1 MYVEN
6 VVAAGDEE
14 EETWT
19 GDEEEAWTGDEEEVW
34 TGVVELV
41 V

>member
-19 GDEEEAWTGDEEEVW
+19 GDEEEVW

>member
-19 GDEEEAWTGDEEEVW
+19 GDEEEEAW